1 MEPQVL
7 AVAENGLKVTSFFRG
22 VTSVGK
28 ALVNNECDFKGVD
41 LGEMKEGG
49 KDQLSV
55 MC

>member
-7 AVAENGLKVTSFFRG
+7 TVAENGVKIASFFRG
-22 VTSVGK
+22 GNSVGK
-28 ALVNNECDFKGVD
+28 ALLNNECDFKEVD

-49 KDQLSV
+49 YDQLSV